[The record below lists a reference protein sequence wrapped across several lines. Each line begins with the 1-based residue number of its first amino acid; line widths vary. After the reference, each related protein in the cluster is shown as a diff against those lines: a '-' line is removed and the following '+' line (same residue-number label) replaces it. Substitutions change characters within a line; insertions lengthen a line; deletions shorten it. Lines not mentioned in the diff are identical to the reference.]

1 MKFSV
6 LLIATLF
13 IGSNS
18 FAADSLN
25 TNIKKATVFL
35 SGAQVFRESNNVNI
49 KKGVNEVIIKD
60 VSPNLN
66 PSNIQATASGNFL
79 ILDVQFQTEY
89 VPPSVYK
96 PEVAPEKVQKEINWL
111 NDSILFL
118 SFERERIAAKL
129 QNLNEEKRMITENQL
144 IKSGGI
150 SDTLPEFKEV
160 VAFYREKLDE
170 INELIYVWKKKQH
183 YMTARDTKFRNRLTE
198 LQNYAYNTEQ
208 PQRAARTRYHILVTT
223 YADVPAY
230 GKIKVNYLVSN
241 AGWTPAYDLRAENTT
256 SPMSITYKA
265 RVFQNTGEDWDKVNL
280 TLSTYNQD
288 VFSEKPT
295 IGIWRLDYT
304 INKPKPI
311 VSTINGSIGNVNATP
326 NLQLQATQNFSSA
339 VEMGRI
345 QNSLEED
352 AELRGDNITFNQ
364 QFVAIQSMAEIN
376 QNFSNVEF
384 DVKLPYSIKADGS
397 HKLMVV
403 TSEKMD
409 AKFYHYMLPRV
420 NKNAFLLAK
429 IGDWESLSLLPGE
442 ANIYFK
448 QTIVGSTY
456 IDPQILSDTMEVTLG
471 KDEGIIADRKKIDE
485 TSKKALIGNNIT
497 KTYTFELTVKNT
509 SRGTINLTLEDQI
522 PTTKNEEIVIKLEDA
537 GGSTLNDATG
547 RLTWD
552 LELKPGQEKVV
563 KFTYSIE
570 HDKDEPVS

>member
-1 MKFSV
+1 MKVSV
-6 LLIATLF
+6 LVITALF
-13 IGSNS
+13 VGSYT
-18 FAADSLN
+18 FAADTLS

-66 PSNIQATASGNFL
+66 PTNIQATAAGDFL

-89 VPPSVYK
+89 VPPTNNEPTVV
-96 PEVAPEKVQKEINWL
+96 PERTQREINWL

-118 SFERERIAAKL
+118 GFERERVNAKL
-129 QNLNEEKRMITENQL
+129 QNLNEEKRMITQNQL

-170 INELIYVWKKKQH
+170 INELIYIWKKKQH
-183 YMTARDTKFRNRLTE
+183 YATARDTKFRARLTE
-198 LQNYAYNTEQ
+198 LQEYVRNTKQ
-208 PQRAARTRYHILVTT
+208 PYRAAETRYHILVTT
-223 YADVPAY
+223 YSDVAAY
-230 GKIKVNYLVSN
+230 GKIKLNYLVSN
-241 AGWTPAYDLRAENTT
+241 AGWIPAYDLRAENNTD
-256 SPMSITYKA
+256 PMSITYKA
-265 RVFQNTGEDWDKVNL
+265 RVYQSTGEDWDKVKL

-288 VFSEKPT
+288 VFAEKPT
-295 IGIWRLDYT
+295 IGVWRLDYT
-304 INKPKPI
+304 VNKPKI
-311 VSTINGSIGNVNATP
+311 VANAAKGLVSTDAITIQS
-326 NLQLQATQNFSSA
+326 TQNFSSA
-339 VEMGRI
+339 VNAASF
-345 QNSLEED
+345 QN
-352 AELRGDNITFNQ
+352 ELAGDLKATGQEITFNQ
-364 QFVAIQSMAEIN
+364 KFIALQSMAEIN

-384 DVKLPYSIKADGS
+384 DVRLPYSIKADGS

-448 QTIVGSTY
+448 QTIVGRTY

-471 KDEGIIADRKKIDE
+471 KDVGIIAERKKIDE
-485 TSKKALIGNNIT
+485 TEKKSLIGNNIT
-497 KTYTFELTVKNT
+497 KTYTFELKVKNT

-522 PTTKNEEIVIKLEDA
+522 PTTKNEEIVIKLVDA
-537 GGSTLNDATG
+537 GGATHNVATG
-547 RLTWD
+547 KLLWD
-552 LELKPGQEKVV
+552 VEIKPGAEKVV
-563 KFTYSIE
+563 KFSYSIE
-570 HDKDEPVS
+570 RDKDKPVS